1 MQKPYPIYD
10 QNDRN
15 HLKLEFKMATGK
27 LQLVSSR
34 ETGAHVT
41 VLHVPVKLRL
51 TDFAFTTTGRP
62 HIRLEYE

>member
-1 MQKPYPIYD
+1 
-10 QNDRN
+10 
-15 HLKLEFKMATGK
+15 MATGK